1 MEQTMSSSSPTL
13 SFNDGNTIPQL
24 GLGVWQASN
33 ADARTAVAEALR
45 AGYRSIDTAA
55 IYENEEGVGAGLIDA
70 GLPRNEVFVTTKI
83 WNADQGSDAAKPALE
98 KSLSRLKLDYVDLLL
113 IHWPSPKQD
122 KYLDT
127 WRAMIEMKDQ
137 GLVRSI
143 GVSNFNRPHLQRV
156 IDETGVTPVLNQIE
170 LHPYMQQIAMRHTHD
185 ELGIRTESWSPLA
198 QGKALEDPVIL
209 DIAKKYGKTA
219 SQVIIRWHLDQG
231 LVVIPKS
238 VTPSRIRSNFEVFD
252 FALDEDDLKSIAT
265 LNKNQRLGPDPD
277 QFA

>member
-1 MEQTMSSSSPTL
+1 MSSSSPTL
-13 SFNDGNTIPQL
+13 SLNDGHTIPQL

-70 GLPRNEVFVTTKI
+70 GLARNEVYVTTKI
-83 WNADQGSDAAKPALE
+83 WNNDQGTDPAHQALE
-98 KSLSRLKLDYVDLLL
+98 KSLTRLKLDYVDLLL

-122 KYLDT
+122 KYLET
-127 WRAMIEMKDQ
+127 WRAMIEMKNQ

-143 GVSNFNRPHLQRV
+143 GVSNFNPSHLQRL
-156 IDETGVTPVLNQIE
+156 IDETSITPALNQIE

-185 ELGIRTESWSPLA
+185 GLGIRTESWSPLA
-198 QGKALEDPVIL
+198 QGKALDDATIL
-209 DIAKKYGKTA
+209 EIAKKYGKTS

-231 LVVIPKS
+231 LIVIPKS
-238 VTPSRIRSNFEVFD
+238 VTPSRIRSNFDVFD
-252 FALDEDDLKSIAT
+252 FALDADDLKSIAA
-265 LNKNQRLGPDPD
+265 LNRNQRLGPDPD